1 MRSRLNFTSLLFC
14 FLIAVLFVACDK
26 KKAENIDTNTA
37 VETVKKVSTEV
48 VENPTE
54 ITFSKDLNDFGDMNQ
69 GDVVSTE
76 FKFTNTGDHDL
87 IISSARGTCGCT
99 VPDWPKEPI
108 KPGDSDVI
116 KVEFNSKNKSGPF
129 NKTVTVTANTV
140 PSDSKLSIKGNVIV
154 PKDK

>member
-1 MRSRLNFTSLLFC
+1 MRSKFNLKSLFFC
-14 FLIAVLFVACDK
+14 FLIASLFVACDK
-26 KKAENIDTNTA
+26 KKTENIDTDATPGI
-37 VETVKKVSTEV
+37 EKKVSTNV

-54 ITFSKDLNDFGDMNQ
+54 ITFSRDLHDFGDMNQ
-69 GDVVSTE
+69 GDVVKTE

-108 KPGDSDVI
+108 KPGESNVI

-154 PKDK
+154 PKAK